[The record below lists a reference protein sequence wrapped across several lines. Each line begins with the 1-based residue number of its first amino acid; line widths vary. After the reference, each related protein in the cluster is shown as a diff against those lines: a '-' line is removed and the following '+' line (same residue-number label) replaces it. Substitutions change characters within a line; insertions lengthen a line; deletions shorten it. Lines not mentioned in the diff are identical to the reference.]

1 MRKRIWPLNLK
12 FSAVLL
18 GALLAL
24 STSQAQ
30 NEKWLPNDVNRPVPA
45 VITPG
50 VTSAGAPSDAIVLFD
65 GKDLSAWEGADG
77 NAAKWKL
84 ADGAIE
90 IAPRT
95 GSIHTKQAF
104 GDCQLHIEWKEPSP
118 AQGTDQERGNSGIML
133 MSTYEIQVLDMDGNK
148 TYADGG
154 AGSIY
159 GQYPP
164 LVTATR
170 KSGEWQAYD
179 IIFRR
184 PRFDSAGHLQSPARI
199 TALLNGV
206 LVQDNV
212 APTGPTAFHDRPP
225 YMPGPEKYPLTL
237 QDHGAPVQFRNIW
250 IRELPDREPDLHFS
264 ADEPIVLKA
273 DELAAYAGKYDLD
286 ANTSIVV
293 EATAKGLTT
302 RRQSAGG
309 RGGRGGA
316 NPPAAP
322 NPNAATMPV
331 QLLVPI
337 HQDSFVAEWSGNS
350 ARVVFTRDGQHH
362 ITGLTVQQGDTFQYA
377 KRAEA
382 STPPATGPASPTQ

>member
-1 MRKRIWPLNLK
+1 M
-12 FSAVLL
+12 
-18 GALLAL
+18 
-24 STSQAQ
+24 
-30 NEKWLPNDVNRPVPA
+30 
-45 VITPG
+45 
-50 VTSAGAPSDAIVLFD
+50 VLFD

-84 ADGAIE
+84 IDGAIE

-95 GSIHTKQAF
+95 GNIHTKRAF
-104 GDCQLHIEWKEPSP
+104 GDCQLHIEWREPSP
-118 AQGTDQERGNSGIML
+118 AQGMDQERGNSGIML
-133 MSTYEIQVLDMDGNK
+133 MSTYEVQVLDMDGNK

-164 LVTATR
+164 LVTAAR

-184 PRFDSAGHLQSPARI
+184 PRFDGAGHLQSPARI

-250 IRELPDREPDLHFS
+250 IRALPDREPDLHFT
-264 ADEPIVLKA
+264 ADEPITLQPE
-273 DELAAYAGKYDLD
+273 ELAAYAGKYDFD
-286 ANTSIVV
+286 ANSSVMV
-293 EATAKGLTT
+293 EATGQGLTT
-302 RRQSAGG
+302 RRQSTAG
-309 RGGRGGA
+309 RGAQGARGA
-316 NPPAAP
+316 VAP
-322 NPNAATMPV
+322 NASAAAMPV

-350 ARVVFTRDGQHH
+350 ARVTFTRDAQHR
-362 ITGLTVQQGDTFQYA
+362 ITGLTIQQGDMFQFA
-377 KRAEA
+377 KRADV
-382 STPPATGPASPTQ
+382 STPPAGAAIPTQ

>member
-1 MRKRIWPLNLK
+1 
-12 FSAVLL
+12 
-18 GALLAL
+18 
-24 STSQAQ
+24 
-30 NEKWLPNDVNRPVPA
+30 
-45 VITPG
+45 
-50 VTSAGAPSDAIVLFD
+50 
-65 GKDLSAWEGADG
+65 
-77 NAAKWKL
+77 
-84 ADGAIE
+84 
-90 IAPRT
+90 
-95 GSIHTKQAF
+95 
-104 GDCQLHIEWKEPSP
+104 
-118 AQGTDQERGNSGIML
+118 ML

-179 IIFRR
+179 IVFRR

-199 TALLNGV
+199 AALLNGV

-250 IRELPDREPDLHFS
+250 IRELPDREPDLHFT
-264 ADEPIVLKA
+264 ADEPITLKPE
-273 DELAAYAGKYDLD
+273 ELAAYAGKYDLE
-286 ANTSIVV
+286 ANSSILV
-293 EATAKGLTT
+293 EATGKGLTT
-302 RRQSAGG
+302 RRQSASAQNG
-309 RGGRGGA
+309 RGSGRGGA

-322 NPNAATMPV
+322 NPRAAAMPA

-350 ARVVFTRDGQHH
+350 ARVTFTRDAQHH
-362 ITGLTVQQGDTFQYA
+362 ITGLTIQQGDMFQFA
-377 KRAEA
+377 KRADA
-382 STPPATGPASPTQ
+382 SAPPAGAATPTQ